1 MADTRWRIMKEGGT
15 GVGEVARFET
25 CEGRNIYCLPIEV
38 FPNFVGNVYV
48 ISDGETRLLV
58 DCGSPMPN
66 CNENLIAAMAQ
77 IGEKF
82 GEPISLADIDKILI
96 THGHIDHFG
105 GLNFVRKHTDAPVG
119 VHILDRRILSH
130 YAERVVVA
138 AKSLAIFL
146 AGSGLSE
153 TSQEATMQMY
163 MVTKSFYQP
172 TDVGFELAEGETLA
186 ENIEVVH
193 VPGHC
198 PGQVCLEVDDI
209 LLVADHV
216 LSRITP
222 HQSPESLTLNMG
234 LGHYLDSLTKIE
246 RYTDFRVALGGHED
260 PIPDLPSRVA
270 EIKQAHDRRLNKV
283 LELCHEPC
291 SALAVSKG
299 LFGKVRGYNV
309 LLALEEAAAHV
320 EYLYQRGELV
330 ASNVE
335 TLRDPAQPVIEYV
348 AV

>member
-1 MADTRWRIMKEGGT
+1 
-15 GVGEVARFET
+15 
-25 CEGRNIYCLPIEV
+25 
-38 FPNFVGNVYV
+38 
-48 ISDGETRLLV
+48 
-58 DCGSPMPN
+58 
-66 CNENLIAAMAQ
+66 
-77 IGEKF
+77 
-82 GEPISLADIDKILI
+82 
-96 THGHIDHFG
+96 
-105 GLNFVRKHTDAPVG
+105 
-119 VHILDRRILSH
+119 
-130 YAERVVVA
+130 
-138 AKSLAIFL
+138 
-146 AGSGLSE
+146 
-153 TSQEATMQMY
+153 MQMY
-163 MVTKSFYQP
+163 MVTKAFYQP
-172 TDVGFELAEGETLA
+172 TEVGFALAEGETLE
-186 ENIEVVH
+186 ENIEVIH

-234 LGHYLDSLTKIE
+234 LGHYLDSLTKVE
-246 RYTDFRVALGGHED
+246 GYADFRVALGGHED

-283 LELCHEPC
+283 LELCREPS

-299 LFGKVRGYNV
+299 LFGKVGGYNV

-335 TLRDPAQPVIEYV
+335 TLRDPGQPVIEYV
-348 AV
+348 TA

>member
-1 MADTRWRIMKEGGT
+1 MADGGWRIMKEGGT

-66 CNENLIAAMAQ
+66 CNENLVAAMAQ
-77 IGEKF
+77 IGERF
-82 GEPISLADIDKILI
+82 GEPISLADIDRILI

-105 GLNFVRKHTDAPVG
+105 GLNFVRHHTDAPVG

-130 YAERVVVA
+130 YEERVVVA
-138 AKSLAIFL
+138 SKSLAIFL
-146 AGSGLSE
+146 AGSGLSQ

-163 MVTKSFYQP
+163 MVTKSFYRP
-172 TDVGFELAEGETLA
+172 TPVDFELSEGETLE
-186 ENIEVVH
+186 ENIEVRH

-209 LLVADHV
+209 LLVGDHV

-234 LGHYLDSLTKIE
+234 LGHYLDSLTKVE
-246 RYTDFRVALGGHED
+246 GCTDFRVALGGHED
-260 PIPDLPSRVA
+260 PIRDLPSRVA

-283 LELCHEPC
+283 LELCREPS

-299 LFGKVRGYNV
+299 LFGKVGGYNV

-335 TLRDPAQPVIEYV
+335 TLRDPDQPVIEYV
-348 AV
+348 TA